1 MGSFKARE
9 NDILKALVADCVNYG
24 FSEKEALSYIK
35 ARFGGREISA
45 DAYYKRKKLIDSGN
59 YAKEWINC
67 FSKIGFVIKHKQI
80 IEVIENIQQDTL
92 NDYLIEQ
99 TKPYEIRKKNEIR
112 QLRVEIRENAKIL
125 QELYLGTPIIA
136 QVVHILKSL

>member
-59 YAKEWINC
+59 YAKEWINY

-92 NDYLIEQ
+92 NDYLIGQ